1 LIKNGLEAKNLALDI
16 GGISIKDGFSNGTNS
31 NQGGGGIVWRD
42 NLPNDADSKNEKTV
56 GSSLFNII

>member
-16 GGISIKDGFSNGTNS
+16 GGTSIKDGFSNGTNS

>member
-1 LIKNGLEAKNLALDI
+1 MIKNGLEAKNLALDI
-16 GGISIKDGFSNGTNS
+16 EGISIKDGFSNGTNS